1 MPYSVAP
8 HRANLLLQMLLQA
21 NVYVSVVWAMS
32 FLIHLLI
39 RINHLWNWDGLT
51 LLVAYLL
58 AVSAE
63 FMRLYAGYSVN
74 LCSGATA
81 MWLLLTVTPCILLP
95 AMVFLRLAV
104 AGRGLWLRIISNAVF
119 ALIALEVMV
128 ALVHFVFCKPFRSQK
143 SNLPGVLVRL
153 ERKMNEEKEL
163 PLELPEEYLPEEQL
177 SPSSSE
183 QRRRAR
189 RSPESK

>member
-1 MPYSVAP
+1 MSYSVAP

-21 NVYVSVVWAMS
+21 NVYVSLVWAMS
-32 FLIHLLI
+32 FLIHLVI
-39 RINHLWNWDGLT
+39 RVNQLWNWNGLS

-74 LCSGATA
+74 LCTGATA

-104 AGRGLWLRIISNAVF
+104 AGHALWLRIISNAVF
-119 ALIALEVMV
+119 ALIALEVVV
-128 ALVHFVFCKPFRSQK
+128 ALVHFVFCKPFRNPK
-143 SNLPGVLVRL
+143 SSPPGFLVYL
-153 ERKMNEEKEL
+153 EKKLNEEE
-163 PLELPEEYLPEEQL
+163 ELPEENPPEEQL
-177 SPSSSE
+177 SPASSG
-183 QRRRAR
+183 QKRRAR
-189 RSPESK
+189 QSPESK